1 MIILIAESKTM
12 APELRSVTDSVY
24 QEHRPVYEEIAD
36 NVMLSLEND
45 SVDEISRSIKISV
58 RMARDVK
65 RMIYEFSNKS
75 AGLPAIESYTGVV
88 FRQLH
93 VNEYTHGQKAF
104 MIKNVRII
112 SSLYGWLRP
121 DDIIKTYRFD
131 FDTKLAPGG
140 ISFKKFWK
148 KDVTIAL
155 VKMIEASGEKEILNL
170 LPADASA
177 CIDWKLVKRFADMI
191 KVEFKEPTGPDTMK
205 TPNAGRLKELRGRL
219 LDQIIKEGITDS
231 RQLQSL
237 SSPHYDGLGE
247 LTHPGYFYF
256 LTT

>member
-12 APELRSVTDSVY
+12 ASELKPVSDSVY
-24 QEHRPVYEEIAD
+24 REHKPIYEDIAD
-36 NVMLSLEND
+36 NVMNSLEDD
-45 SVDEISRSIKISV
+45 SVDELSESIKISIK
-58 RMARDVK
+58 MARDVK
-65 RMIYEFSNKS
+65 RMVYEFSNKS
-75 AGLPAIESYTGVV
+75 AGLPAIGSFTGVV

-93 VNEYTHGQKAF
+93 LNEYTPEQAAF
-104 MIKNVRII
+104 ISRNVRII

-155 VKMIEASGEKEILNL
+155 VKMIEATGEKEILNL

-191 KVEFKEPTGPDTMK
+191 KVEFKEPSGPDTMK

>member
-12 APELRSVTDSVY
+12 APELRQVSDGIY
-24 QEHRPVYEEIAD
+24 REHRPVYEEIAD
-36 NVMLSLEND
+36 NVMRSLGDD
-45 SVDEISRSIKISV
+45 SVDELSRSIKISV

-65 RMIYEFSNKS
+65 RMIYEFTNKS

-93 VNEYTHGQKAF
+93 VNEYTHEQTAF
-104 MIKNVRII
+104 MLKNVRII

-131 FDTKLAPGG
+131 FDTKLAPGHL
-140 ISFKKFWK
+140 SFKSFWK

-155 VKMIEASGEKEILNL
+155 VKMIEATGEKEILNL

-191 KVEFKEPTGPDTMK
+191 KIEFKEPTGPDTMK

-219 LDQIIKEGITDS
+219 LDQIIREGISSSKELHT
-231 RQLQSL
+231 L
-237 SSPHYDGLGE
+237 SSSDYEGVGE
-247 LTHPGYFYF
+247 LTHPGYLYF
-256 LTT
+256 LTS